1 MSPTDLEEFIY
12 RDPFLP
18 LRLTLASGDQVII
31 EDPKRVLLT
40 GLALHYMVTDDA
52 SSRIGKQVKIISV
65 PNIVLAEPVTNGRRN
80 GRRRR

>member
-1 MSPTDLEEFIY
+1 
-12 RDPFLP
+12 
-18 LRLTLASGDQVII
+18 
-31 EDPKRVLLT
+31 
-40 GLALHYMVTDDA
+40 MVTDDA